1 MDILEGAEPVRVWV
15 TVVGQE
21 NEEATPV
28 HYPEYDLL
36 RHPDSWSW
44 QGTIPKDAWNGF
56 GKYALFFNAV
66 YQDNRLAESILLIHE
81 EIPAATPTP
90 TPSPTLTPT
99 QTPTPPPTPTPE
111 PVRIRDWPVY
121 EP

>member
-1 MDILEGAEPVRVWV
+1 V

-44 QGTIPKDAWNGF
+44 AGDDPKDAWNGF

-81 EIPAATPTP
+81 EIPAATPRRRHRP
-90 TPSPTLTPT
+90 H
-99 QTPTPPPTPTPE
+99 
-111 PVRIRDWPVY
+111 
-121 EP
+121 